1 MQFLELVKKRY
12 SVRGYKPDM
21 VEDNKLKTVL
31 EAMQFAPS
39 ASNRQPVQFI
49 IINTQGKKQEL
60 RKIYDRDWFINAP
73 LLICACG
80 LPHESWVRSDGT
92 NYTFVDV
99 AIAMDHLILAATEV
113 GLGTCWVAAFNAQ
126 ELRKFLG
133 LPEEVIPVAMTPLGY
148 PDIEPTPKE
157 RKPLDELVRYD
168 HW

>member
-1 MQFLELVKKRY
+1 MR
-12 SVRGYKPDM
+12 
-21 VEDNKLKTVL
+21 
-31 EAMQFAPS
+31 FAPS

-49 IINTQGKKQEL
+49 IIKTQGKKQEL
-60 RKIYDRDWFINAP
+60 RKIYDKEWFINAP

-80 LPHESWVRSDGT
+80 LPQESWVRYDGT

-113 GLGTCWVAAFNAQ
+113 GLGTCWIAAFNVQ
-126 ELRKFLG
+126 ELRNFLG

-148 PDIEPTPKE
+148 PDDEPKPKE